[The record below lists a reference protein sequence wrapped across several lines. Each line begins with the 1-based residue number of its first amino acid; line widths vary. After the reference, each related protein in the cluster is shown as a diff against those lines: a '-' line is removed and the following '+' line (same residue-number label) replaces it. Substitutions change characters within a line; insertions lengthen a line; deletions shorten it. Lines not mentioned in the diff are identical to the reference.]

1 MGESVFEGKRSQS
14 KNKQIEPT
22 LELLCTYCMHM
33 YIAMYN
39 MKRQSTEWEKI
50 FVNDVTDKELISRM
64 YKQLKQLN
72 NNNKKV
78 TQSKY
83 GQKT

>member
-1 MGESVFEGKRSQS
+1 
-14 KNKQIEPT
+14 
-22 LELLCTYCMHM
+22 MHM

>member
-1 MGESVFEGKRSQS
+1 
-14 KNKQIEPT
+14 
-22 LELLCTYCMHM
+22 MHI

-39 MKRQSTEWEKI
+39 MKRQSTEWEKR

-72 NNNKKV
+72 NNNKK
-78 TQSKY
+78 
-83 GQKT
+83 